1 MLKRITKTRLS
12 QVAVEQIREM
22 IISQELEPGS
32 KLPSE
37 RQLTQALGISRASV
51 REALRILEIMGLI
64 EVKPGSGIFVKELTG
79 DVFLPLS
86 SWLPTHK
93 ETLHDHF
100 ETRQVIEPRAA
111 AFAAERASPEII
123 RSMKDALADFS
134 KKAEQ
139 NDLVGLIL
147 SDIEFHRLIAQAT
160 GNKTLTLLMQ
170 TIARFLPEGWK
181 ASLRIPS
188 RVAKTIVEH
197 RAILEAIER
206 GEPDTASQAMS
217 QHLKN
222 AVDDLAEAGL
232 D

>member
-1 MLKRITKTRLS
+1 
-12 QVAVEQIREM
+12 M

-37 RQLTQALGISRASV
+37 RQLVQELGISRASV

-64 EVKPGSGIFVKELTG
+64 EVKPGRGIFVKELTG

-86 SWLPTHK
+86 SWLPAHK
-93 ETLHDHF
+93 ETLRDHF
-100 ETRQVIEPRAA
+100 EARQVIESRAA

-123 RSMKDALADFS
+123 RSMKDALVDFS

-139 NDLVGLIL
+139 DDLVGLIL
-147 SDIEFHRLIAQAT
+147 ADIEFHRLIAQAT
-160 GNKTLTLLMQ
+160 GNKTLMLLMQ
-170 TIARFLPEGWK
+170 TITRFLPEGWK
-181 ASLRIPS
+181 ASLRVPS

-206 GEPDTASQAMS
+206 GDPDAASQAMS

-222 AVDDLAEAGL
+222 AVADLAEAGL